1 MLFRSV
7 CIAVAGWR
15 VWRKDSSG
23 GLLRIWSAQLVLN
36 FLWMPVFFVGHWIGL
51 ALITVLLLLVVILT
65 FIAMAWR
72 VERMAAML
80 FAPYAAW
87 VGFASLLNAAIFLL
101 N

>member
-1 MLFRSV
+1 
-7 CIAVAGWR
+7 
-15 VWRKDSSG
+15 
-23 GLLRIWSAQLVLN
+23 
-36 FLWMPVFFVGHWIGL
+36 MPVFFVGHWIGL